1 MNRSDQTRWIEI
13 LAVALTG
20 IGKLI
25 LMDLLDLRFLY
36 IATAC
41 LGWAFYII
49 YRSRNSPGILAH
61 WGFRRDNFKEVFLLL
76 LPYVLLAT
84 FFFIFLG
91 WWKASLNLSWH
102 IFPIMLIYPIW
113 GVIQHFLI
121 LALFGG
127 NLAEQDK
134 WSIPKW
140 LIFILTAG
148 LFALV
153 HYPYPLLIIG
163 TFFLAL
169 VYVWVYFKSKNLWV
183 LGIYHGYLGAIFF
196 YSLMGRDPWI
206 EIFGKLGIS

>member
-1 MNRSDQTRWIEI
+1 MKRSDLTRWIEI

-41 LGWAFYII
+41 LGWAAYII
-49 YRSRNSPGILAH
+49 YRSRKNPAILSH
-61 WGFRRDNFKEVFLLL
+61 WGFRKDNFKEVFLLL

-84 FFFIFLG
+84 LIFMLLG
-91 WWKASLNLSWH
+91 WWKGSLNLSWH
-102 IFPIMLIYPIW
+102 ILPIMLIYPIW

-127 NLAEQDK
+127 NLEEQSK
-134 WSIPKW
+134 WELPKW
-140 LIFILTAG
+140 LIYILTAA

-169 VYVWVYFKSKNLWV
+169 VYIWVYFKSRNLWV

-196 YSLMGRDPWI
+196 YTLMERDPWL
-206 EIFGKLGIS
+206 EIFGKLGLA